1 MATRLVCFIF
11 LVLLSGLPAVAL
23 AQTACPGGA
32 VAGSR
37 SCGPDGGPQNYRIES
52 FTGYGAFAY
61 SQSSGAFHSMV
72 FNHGT
77 TQQGTEAAALDL
89 CRRSGQQDCVL
100 LGSWRNSCAT
110 VGTVLVDGVKR
121 PVFSSGSNTRISRR
135 GVRRQCE
142 AIDPAGK
149 CRVGESECA
158 RPRSDYIAI

>member
-1 MATRLVCFIF
+1 MTVKYMGFM
-11 LVLLSGLPAVAL
+11 LLTLASVLPAVAL

-37 SCGPDGGPQNYRIES
+37 SCGPDGAPQNYRIES

-61 SQSSGAFHSMV
+61 SQSTGTFHSSV

-77 TQQGTEAAALDL
+77 TQQGTEEAALEL
-89 CRRSGQQDCVL
+89 CRRNGAQDCVL

-110 VGTVLVDGVKR
+110 VGTVLVDGAKH
-121 PVFSSGSNTRISRR
+121 PVFASGSNTRVSRR
-135 GVRRQCE
+135 GVRRACQ
-142 AIDPAGK
+142 AVDSAAK
-149 CRVGESECA
+149 CTVGASECA